1 MNKLLLSAA
10 FLLLSLPSMADK
22 LELAISNLNCGNCVE
37 TLKRALAPQLA
48 ITDVVAD
55 VRAKKVVIVYNEE
68 QISEQII
75 KLLVTEAG
83 FQIDEPSK
91 KKDKAAKKA
100 KSSKKAK
107 QDDCGNCEK
116 GGCDKQQDDCC
127 KKSAG
132 CDKQKAGGC
141 DKKSAV
147 CDKQKVGGC
156 DKKSA
161 GCDKQK
167 AGGCDKK

>member
-37 TLKRALAPQLA
+37 TLKRALSPQLA
-48 ITDVVAD
+48 ISDVVAD
-55 VRAKKVVIVYNEE
+55 VRAKKVVIVYDEE

-100 KSSKKAK
+100 KSAKKTK

-127 KKSAG
+127 KNSAG

-141 DKKSAV
+141 DKK
-147 CDKQKVGGC
+147 
-156 DKKSA
+156 
-161 GCDKQK
+161 
-167 AGGCDKK
+167 

>member
-22 LELAISNLNCGNCVE
+22 LELAISNLNCGNCVA
-37 TLKRALAPQLA
+37 TLKRALSPQLA
-48 ITDVVAD
+48 INDVVAD
-55 VRAKKVVIVYNEE
+55 MRTKKVVIVYNEE

-100 KSSKKAK
+100 KASKKAN

-116 GGCDKQQDDCC
+116 GGCDKQQGDCC

-141 DKKSAV
+141 DKKSA
-147 CDKQKVGGC
+147 
-156 DKKSA
+156 

-167 AGGCDKK
+167 AGGCGQKSGC